1 MKKVLFVCIE
11 NSCRSQM
18 AEALFNAMAKNA
30 MAESAGTNPA
40 KSVDENAI
48 KVMNEI
54 GIDISG
60 KRPKALTPDMNEKF
74 DFIVTMGCIDGCPIT
89 PREKTIEWDI
99 EDPKG
104 KGIEE
109 YRMARD
115 EIKQNVKKLIERVEN
130 D

>member
-1 MKKVLFVCIE
+1 MKKVLFVCVE

-18 AEALFNAMAKNA
+18 AEAIFNSIAGGG
-30 MAESAGTNPA
+30 AESAGTNPA
-40 KSVDENAI
+40 KEVDENAI
-48 KVMNEI
+48 KVMDEI